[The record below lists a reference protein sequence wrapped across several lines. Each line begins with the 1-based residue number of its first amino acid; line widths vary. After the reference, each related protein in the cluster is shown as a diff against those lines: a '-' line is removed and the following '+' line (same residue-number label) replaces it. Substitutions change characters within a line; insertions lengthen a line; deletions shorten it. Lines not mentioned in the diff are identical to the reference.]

1 MSEDKSTLRH
11 KGRKKLVFEP
21 GDLIWLHL
29 SKDRFPELR
38 KSKLMPRADGPFKVL
53 ERINDNAYKLE
64 LPADFG
70 VSPTFNIADLKPYLD
85 EKDETTSRTTSIQE
99 GEDDEDITTIDTTD
113 TPTAT
118 HHLVP
123 QLQGPLANGR
133 AHQLNYQVP
142 SLLGILP
149 NIYENMMLPK
159 SNVFMLFR
167 RRNMCGD
174 DGKPARILDGAAS
187 EDFRTLKPP

>member
-1 MSEDKSTLRH
+1 MRTSLPQILSHTLV
-11 KGRKKLVFEP
+11 KK
-21 GDLIWLHL
+21 
-29 SKDRFPELR
+29 
-38 KSKLMPRADGPFKVL
+38 
-53 ERINDNAYKLE
+53 
-64 LPADFG
+64 
-70 VSPTFNIADLKPYLD
+70 
-85 EKDETTSRTTSIQE
+85 TTSRTTSIPE
-99 GEDDEDITTIDTTD
+99 GENDEGITMIDTTD

-118 HHLVP
+118 H
-123 QLQGPLANGR
+123 
-133 AHQLNYQVP
+133 HQLNYQVP

-167 RRNMCGD
+167 NGSSTNGKAKHWRRNMCGD